1 MIEARARVFYGWWV
15 VLASALAF
23 FFGTIPVV
31 VFSFGVFLKPLAQEF
46 HSGRAA
52 ISLAFTLHNVLGAL
66 AAPVAGRL
74 VDRFGARRVILP
86 ATFIVSAIL
95 LSSKLWLGGIWQLYI
110 FYAALGIVGSGA
122 GPVPYCA
129 VISRWFD
136 RQRGLALSSMM
147 FGLGCGAL
155 VMPSVA
161 ERLIAGFGWRF
172 AFAAA
177 GAAMLLISLPVVA
190 RFLKERPES
199 LGLCVDGAV
208 PAAGAAPAES
218 GSLQHGL
225 NWHEAWRTRAFW
237 FLLCAFVLVAASVHA
252 CFTQLPAVLS
262 DRGSTAQV
270 AALASSFFGGGLLF
284 GRAGSGYFLDR
295 FFAPRVAALIF
306 GGAAAGIVLL
316 QRAGPQATAFTAAFL
331 VGLGL
336 GAEVDIMAYLISRY
350 FGTRAFGEIYGFMF
364 AAFALAGGLGAYLMG
379 AAFDARG
386 SYALPLALFAGAAFL
401 GTGLIMCI
409 GPYRYAAGVRLQV
422 ELGPA
427 GNSTARMVV
436 SE

>member
-1 MIEARARVFYGWWV
+1 
-15 VLASALAF
+15 
-23 FFGTIPVV
+23 
-31 VFSFGVFLKPLAQEF
+31 
-46 HSGRAA
+46 
-52 ISLAFTLHNVLGAL
+52 
-66 AAPVAGRL
+66 
-74 VDRFGARRVILP
+74 
-86 ATFIVSAIL
+86 
-95 LSSKLWLGGIWQLYI
+95 
-110 FYAALGIVGSGA
+110 
-122 GPVPYCA
+122 
-129 VISRWFD
+129 
-136 RQRGLALSSMM
+136 
-147 FGLGCGAL
+147 
-155 VMPSVA
+155 MPSVA

-427 GNSTARMVV
+427 GNSTAGMVV